1 MPFCWHPQGVYCVA
15 KTPIPSPRF
24 VLSTTLSPS
33 LRSCSRLLFPR
44 ATPVTWKEKS
54 PPSRPI
60 AAKTPHRQIPDPT
73 PAPVQNPALSHDRQH
88 WDLALSLLEL
98 WETYRP
104 AAAPGIQG
112 NRGYIYILTGQMEE
126 ARRIHDELVSFYT
139 KPEGTFLGPLKFFE
153 HFGTQIKMPRLIFKS
168 TPSYTDAAIKAN
180 VQGVILCSV
189 VVEVDGT
196 ISNPQVIKGLGHGL
210 DESALREFQQWRFAP
225 GTLNGEPIRVRATIE
240 VTIKSRRIIR

>member
-1 MPFCWHPQGVYCVA
+1 MDPEHKAA
-15 KTPIPSPRF
+15 KSNLDLVSYLGRVSYREI
-24 VLSTTLSPS
+24 LSS
-33 LRSCSRLLFPR
+33 LRNREHDHAVDLIEASIQKGEDPDRLLRALASSFPGFFG
-44 ATPVTWKEKS
+44 PVTDRLIERKS
-54 PPSRPI
+54 
-60 AAKTPHRQIPDPT
+60 
-73 PAPVQNPALSHDRQH
+73 

-153 HFGTQIKMPRLIFKS
+153 HFGTQIKMPRLIFKL
-168 TPSYTDAAIKAN
+168 TPSYTDAAIKSN